1 MRHRQSGCV
10 EYGLTA
16 HPVSHDIARI
26 TRINVI
32 YYALTRNK
40 CLSCLRPS
48 PILMILLTLPKK
60 EEKSLILFTLPKK
73 ENNGGTFPEIARIKR
88 INVIYKA
95 LTRNKCLSGM
105 GPSLIL
111 FTLK

>member
-1 MRHRQSGCV
+1 MTHRQSGCV

-16 HPVSHDIARI
+16 HPVSHDVART

-40 CLSCLRPS
+40 CLSCLGPC
-48 PILMILLTLPKK
+48 PILLTLPKK
-60 EEKSLILFTLPKK
+60 EGKK
-73 ENNGGTFPEIARIKR
+73 GGKFPEIARIKR
-88 INVIYKA
+88 INVTYYA
-95 LTRNKCLSGM
+95 VTRNKCLSGM